1 MPPPEPMLTRD
12 ARPSLSLPPP
22 LPLPPARAAAS
33 PSQESF
39 YKDCLAAGDVTQLA
53 FYQDVLVGAVAC
65 RLEAPQGG
73 AEGKGKLYIMTLGVL
88 PPYRGQGIGR
98 RLLNHTLAEARKQ
111 DKASEVYLHVQTNND
126 DAVNFY
132 KWVPAWKLPPKS
144 PSYEPAPPSLTP
156 HPPSRPRAK
165 RKPPVRLLTM
175 SRAGSTTS
183 RSRRRSRGTTVK

>member
-1 MPPPEPMLTRD
+1 VSPPTPVLTRD
-12 ARPSLSLPPP
+12 VRPSLFRPH
-22 LPLPPARAAAS
+22 LPLAPARATALF

-88 PPYRGQGIGR
+88 PPYRGQGVGR
-98 RLLNHTLAEARKQ
+98 RLLMHTLAEARKQ
-111 DKASEVYLHVQTNND
+111 NQASEVYLHVQTNND

-132 KWVPAWKLPPKS
+132 KWVPAGKLPPKP
-144 PSYEPAPPSLTP
+144 PSCEPRPPPPAPRPPLPCPPVP
-156 HPPSRPRAK
+156 HP
-165 RKPPVRLLTM
+165 
-175 SRAGSTTS
+175 GSHW
-183 RSRRRSRGTTVK
+183 

>member
-1 MPPPEPMLTRD
+1 VAQLKLLNQAIFPVRY
-12 ARPSLSLPPP
+12 
-22 LPLPPARAAAS
+22 
-33 PSQESF
+33 QESF

-132 KWVPAWKLPPKS
+132 KKHDFEITETITGYYRKIDPPDCYVLSFKL
-144 PSYEPAPPSLTP
+144 
-156 HPPSRPRAK
+156 
-165 RKPPVRLLTM
+165 
-175 SRAGSTTS
+175 
-183 RSRRRSRGTTVK
+183 